1 MKSTDVLT
9 FGEVMGVF
17 ITAENP
23 KIEKEKKYLF
33 ASAGAEAN
41 VAVTV
46 TQLGLKSKFVSKV
59 GNDEI
64 GKAVLNQ
71 LNNYGVDTT
80 SIKLANLP
88 TGLMIR
94 NYDQINEVESVYY
107 RKNSAGSSLSE
118 SDICEPDIVDSR
130 WLHVTGVT
138 MAISDSAY
146 KTVLK
151 ATKIAFECGIPV
163 SLDLNIRKKLW
174 NKTEA
179 SEKIMTVLPYIN
191 YLFGGVNEYQTIWN
205 KKSPLENI
213 LKARLSGINTCIMT
227 NGSKPLLISTDL
239 ENFEYEPKIVK
250 TKDSVGSGDA
260 FVGGTI
266 SGILAGLSLKEAL
279 RQGSICGG
287 IIAANIGDWSK
298 KISGNL
304 GVLNS
309 ELGLAND

>member
-107 RKNSAGSSLSE
+107 RKNSAGS
-118 SDICEPDIVDSR
+118 
-130 WLHVTGVT
+130 
-138 MAISDSAY
+138 
-146 KTVLK
+146 
-151 ATKIAFECGIPV
+151 
-163 SLDLNIRKKLW
+163 
-174 NKTEA
+174 
-179 SEKIMTVLPYIN
+179 
-191 YLFGGVNEYQTIWN
+191 
-205 KKSPLENI
+205 
-213 LKARLSGINTCIMT
+213 
-227 NGSKPLLISTDL
+227 
-239 ENFEYEPKIVK
+239 
-250 TKDSVGSGDA
+250 
-260 FVGGTI
+260 
-266 SGILAGLSLKEAL
+266 
-279 RQGSICGG
+279 
-287 IIAANIGDWSK
+287 
-298 KISGNL
+298 
-304 GVLNS
+304 
-309 ELGLAND
+309 